1 VSDEEVEEIVS
12 HLKSFG
18 PPDYAASVLDGPDE
32 DKESDIDA
40 VLGLNTGG
48 NTNGE
53 DALYDQAVAIVIK
66 DRKCSTSYIQRKLG
80 IGYNKAARWLN
91 RWRRGARQSGQP
103 RGQARDPGART
114 GMSGGPPEVMTI
126 SPVPHARV
134 YAAANGSYITAMK
147 ILALSFTTALSL
159 PTLAAAEM
167 VPLSELSS
175 YLNGIDMAQSTFT
188 QINADGTVATGQFY
202 IQRPGRARFEY
213 DDDDLLVIAGGG
225 QLAIFDGRGNTTAE
239 QYPLSQTPL
248 SIILNQGV
256 DLSRSG
262 MVVGHEFDGTAT
274 RVIAQDPDRPEIGTL
289 TMVFTGDPVEL
300 RQWVVTDQGGAETT
314 IVLGNLD
321 EDEELSQILFSIP
334 IEINRRSGE

>member
-1 VSDEEVEEIVS
+1 MSVR
-12 HLKSFG
+12 
-18 PPDYAASVLDGPDE
+18 PP
-32 DKESDIDA
+32 
-40 VLGLNTGG
+40 
-48 NTNGE
+48 
-53 DALYDQAVAIVIK
+53 VA
-66 DRKCSTSYIQRKLG
+66 
-80 IGYNKAARWLN
+80 
-91 RWRRGARQSGQP
+91 
-103 RGQARDPGART
+103 
-114 GMSGGPPEVMTI
+114 MTI
-126 SPVPHARV
+126 A
-134 YAAANGSYITAMK
+134 
-147 ILALSFTTALSL
+147 
-159 PTLAAAEM
+159 LAAATGVYGRARVAYM
-167 VPLSELSS
+167 PRMKRLAVTLATAIFLSGPAAADIVPLRDLSA
-175 YLNGIDMAQSTFT
+175 YLNGIAAAQSTFT
-188 QINADGTVATGQFY
+188 QINADGTVTTGRFY

-248 SIILNQGV
+248 SIILGRGV

-300 RQWVVTDQGGAETT
+300 RQWVVTDQAGSQTT

-321 EDEELSQILFSIP
+321 REERLSQALFSIP